1 MKNLSIKHVIACV
14 VGVLIVLTV
23 AVGALGYHSTQRSVE
38 LLENLGLRSAN
49 QQTALANL
57 ELRLEMNR
65 SHILQALQHN
75 PENKYSALHAH
86 PLSVHTQFIATNS
99 DEMRKELDKL
109 RATILRPAT
118 REVIDRWIDASD
130 NMALGMIGEAS
141 RALESGNWDQ
151 ANELLGKKIN
161 PTYAKATEA
170 YKELQAFMSD
180 RARNEGVELHDELQ
194 TLNAVMIGAIVAA
207 VLLAGAGAAYL
218 VRAISRPLALAVG
231 VARRVADGDLTAR
244 IEVDSRNEFGQLLGA
259 LRDMNASLASI
270 VGDVRSGSDTIAT
283 ASTQIA
289 AGNMDL
295 SGRTEQQASSIEE
308 TAASVEEL
316 TSTVR
321 QNAENARQANGL
333 AASASDVATRG
344 GAVVAEV
351 VGTMSEINESSRKI
365 VDIIAVI
372 DGIAF
377 QTNIL
382 ALNAAVEAARA
393 GEQGRGFAVVASE
406 VRNLAQRS
414 AGAAKEIKELITDS
428 VDKVESGSRL
438 VDQAGVTMD
447 EIVQSV
453 RRVADI
459 MGEITAASAEQS
471 AGIEQIHLAIS
482 QMDQTTQQNAALVE
496 EAAGAAQ
503 SLQDSAAG
511 LAERVSVFKVAA
523 QASQAQSPSQS
534 ALKRPALRAAA
545 PRAVARAAQARP
557 ARAALAAA
565 PVRETEWETF

>member
-1 MKNLSIKHVIACV
+1 MNNLSIKHVIASV
-14 VGVLIVLTV
+14 MGALIALTV
-23 AVGALGYHSTQRSVE
+23 VVGALGYYATQRSVE
-38 LLENLGLRSAN
+38 LLENLALRSAN
-49 QQTALANL
+49 QQTALASL
-57 ELRLEMNR
+57 ELRMEMNR

-75 PENKYSALHAH
+75 PENKYSALHNH
-86 PLSVHTQFIATNS
+86 PLSVHIQFIANNS
-99 DEMRKELDKL
+99 AELRKERDALEATLL
-109 RATILRPAT
+109 RAET
-118 REVIDRWIDASD
+118 RSAIEGWTNASE
-130 NMALGMIGEAS
+130 NMGLDMIGDAA
-141 RALESGNWDQ
+141 RALEAGDWDG

-161 PTYAKATEA
+161 PTYSRAMDA
-170 YKELQAFMSD
+170 YKELQAFMGE
-180 RARNEGVELHDELQ
+180 RNQRQGEELHAELR
-194 TLNAVMIGAIVAA
+194 TLNAITIGAVVIAVLMACGATVYLMRAIGKPLASAVAA
-207 VLLAGAGAAYL
+207 
-218 VRAISRPLALAVG
+218 
-231 VARRVADGDLTAR
+231 ARRVANGDLSTR
-244 IEVDSRNEFGQLLGA
+244 IEVHSRNEFGQLLAA
-259 LRDMNASLASI
+259 LRDMNASLAGI
-270 VGDVRSGSDTIAT
+270 VGDVRGGSETIAT

-289 AGNMDL
+289 AGNLDL
-295 SGRTEQQASSIEE
+295 SSRTEQQASAIEE

-316 TSTVR
+316 SSTVR
-321 QNAENARQANGL
+321 QNADNARQANGF

-351 VGTMSEINESSRKI
+351 VDTMAEINESARKI

-414 AGAAKEIKELITDS
+414 AGAAREVKELILDS
-428 VDKVESGSRL
+428 VGKVESGTRL
-438 VDQAGVTMD
+438 VDQAGATMD

-459 MGEITAASAEQS
+459 MGEISAASAEQS
-471 AGIEQIHLAIS
+471 AGIEQIHQAIS

-511 LAERVSVFKVAA
+511 LAQRVSVFRLAQQPASAA
-523 QASQAQSPSQS
+523 S
-534 ALKRPALRAAA
+534 ATSAT
-545 PRAVARAAQARP
+545 RAVAVTAPRRAPVRAQAGAGAP
-557 ARAALAAA
+557 ARKPPAAA
-565 PVRETEWETF
+565 PVRETEWESF

>member
-14 VGVLIVLTV
+14 VGALIVLTMI
-23 AVGALGYHSTQRSVE
+23 VGALGYRTTQRSVD
-38 LLENLGLRSAN
+38 LLENLALRSAN
-49 QQTALANL
+49 QQTAVANL
-57 ELRLEMNR
+57 VLRIEMNR
-65 SHILQALQHN
+65 SHVLQALQHN
-75 PENKYSALHAH
+75 PDSKYSVLHQH
-86 PLSVHTQFIATNS
+86 PLSVHSQFIATNS
-99 DEMRKELDKL
+99 AELRKEYDALMATL
-109 RATILRPAT
+109 VRAET
-118 REVIDRWIDASD
+118 RTAIERWVAASD
-130 NMALGMIGEAS
+130 NMALDIIADAGRAIEA
-141 RALESGNWDQ
+141 GNWDQ
-151 ANELLGKKIN
+151 ANEMLGKKIN
-161 PTYAKATEA
+161 PTYNKSLAA
-170 YKELQAFMSD
+170 YKELQAFMSE
-180 RARNEGVELHDELQ
+180 RNKHQSEALHAELT
-194 TLNAVMIGAIVAA
+194 TLNTIMISAIVVA
-207 VLLAGAGAAYL
+207 VLLACAGAVYL
-218 VRAISRPLALAVG
+218 VRAISRPLDQAVS

-244 IEVDSRNEFGQLLGA
+244 IEVDSRNEFGQLLSA
-259 LRDMNASLASI
+259 LRDMNTSLASI

-295 SGRTEQQASSIEE
+295 SGRTEQQASAIEE

-344 GAVVAEV
+344 GVVVAEV
-351 VGTMSEINESSRKI
+351 VGTMGEINESARKI

-414 AGAAKEIKELITDS
+414 SSAAKEIKGLITDS
-428 VDKVESGSRL
+428 VNKVESGSRL
-438 VDQAGVTMD
+438 VDQAGITMD

-471 AGIEQIHLAIS
+471 TGIEQIHMAIS
-482 QMDQTTQQNAALVE
+482 QMDQVTQQNAALVE

-511 LAERVSVFKVAA
+511 LAERVSVFKVA
-523 QASQAQSPSQS
+523 QASRPSQS
-534 ALKRPALRAAA
+534 AQPQRPVLRTPA
-545 PRAVARAAQARP
+545 PRTVKPTPGAKP
-557 ARAALAAA
+557 ARAALATT
-565 PVRETEWETF
+565 PVRDTEWETF